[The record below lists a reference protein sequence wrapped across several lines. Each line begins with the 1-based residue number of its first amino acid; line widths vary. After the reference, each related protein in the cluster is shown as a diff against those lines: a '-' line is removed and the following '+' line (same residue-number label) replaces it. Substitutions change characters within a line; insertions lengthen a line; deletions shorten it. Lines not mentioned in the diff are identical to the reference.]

1 MNNEQ
6 TNEIITLE
14 KNALNKWFKGD
25 TSGYLN
31 LWSQKNFTYFD
42 SFMNHRVDT
51 YTEIKKFVLG
61 NVEGKLF
68 ADTYDFRDSRVQLNS
83 DTAILTYQ
91 LFAET
96 SLNDMRY
103 NCIEIYQRE
112 GDDWKVVHSTWSIIR
127 PMDVNFDAKKPLV

>member
-1 MNNEQ
+1 MNNEL

-14 KNALNKWFKGD
+14 KDALNKWFKGD

-42 SFMNHRVDT
+42 SFMDHCVDT
-51 YTEIKKFVLG
+51 YEEIKKFVLG

-68 ADTYDFRDSRVQLNS
+68 ADTYNFKDPRVQVNS

>member
-1 MNNEQ
+1 MNNEL

-14 KNALNKWFKGD
+14 KDALNKWFKGD

-42 SFMNHRVDT
+42 SFMDHRVDT
-51 YTEIKKFVLG
+51 YEEIKKFVLG

-68 ADTYDFRDSRVQLNS
+68 ADTYNFKDSRVQVNS